1 MSAAILEPQLF
12 DELKTALNRGLASGE
27 LMTSAEIEQQTM
39 LFRDRFGPAV
49 LRGLDGG
56 ALLRLMH
63 GRESSESRCLAY
75 WLEFKNDDEFAGNR
89 FGGIGGGSALKFG
102 IFQRQSDSAWMTG
115 SSQTQQVLSLEDA
128 IAIARTQRDELLAGA
143 EVLVSLDTGDTSDTS
158 YAQLQTAMEKAAPKL
173 SGDGWAHKYWF
184 LINPDRLD
192 DYHSPRYQRFHLFK
206 LLQMPPDRV
215 GILDGRAPRFICAGR
230 FIAAAR
236 ELGVP
241 VTTLNRVLNQRDG
254 AFHRYWRVGTT
265 EGDTGESHWTEMRDG
280 GFVSIGWRE
289 QVPDLSE
296 VIGQDKATAKNRIRD
311 WLLPGYPNSA
321 GVASRKAGEILN
333 FAQEIAEEDLVL
345 ACEGQTVLAVAR
357 VKGSYEFDRNLG
369 FPHKRPVEWLL
380 LDPWRMPDQQG
391 PRTTVYELGRSAT
404 NLLELEQRLYRRDP
418 AAVSILRPVTP
429 EATPVRT
436 ALPPLDPFSARI
448 EAILRRK
455 GQVVLYGPPGTGK
468 TYRALA
474 VANELAARHAFQK
487 SFADLTQPERVA
499 VADGDGL
506 VRVCTF
512 HPGWGYED
520 FIEGLRPT
528 TINGQMVF
536 EPRDGI
542 FKRLC
547 LDAARQ
553 PNRQF
558 FLVLDEIN
566 RGDLPRIFGE
576 LITTMEYDKRDR
588 QIKLPVTGSTF
599 AVPRNVY
606 LIGTMNTADRSIS
619 LMDTALRRRFG
630 FVELMPDSALL
641 AGRKAGGLLLGAW
654 LDALNMRLRR
664 HLKRDARNLQIGHA
678 YLMPPQP
685 ITSVAEFARVLRD
698 DIIPLLEEYCY
709 DDFAT
714 LRDILGGELVDAEA
728 GRIREEIF
736 GVNRE
741 GDLIQA
747 VSFEE
752 MQPLVLDQEPTE
764 SSLISE
770 APDLP
775 ADDGEGQ
782 DESDTTP

>member
-1 MSAAILEPQLF
+1 MSAAILESRLF
-12 DELKTALNRGLASGE
+12 NELKTAIDRGLASGE
-27 LMTSAEIEQQTM
+27 LMTSAQIEQQTT

-49 LRGLDGG
+49 LRGLDGE

-115 SSQTQQVLSLEDA
+115 SPQMQQVLSLEDA

-143 EVLVSLDTGDTSDTS
+143 EALASLDSSDTSDGS
-158 YAQLQTAMEKAAPKL
+158 YAQLQTAMEKVAPKL

-215 GILDGRAPRFICAGR
+215 GILDGSAPRFVCAGR

-241 VTTLNRVLNQRDG
+241 VTTVNRVLNQRDG

-280 GFVSIGWRE
+280 SFVSIGWRE

-296 VIGQDKATAKNRIRD
+296 AIGQDKAIAKSQIRD

-333 FAQEIAEEDLVL
+333 FAQEIAEKDLVL
-345 ACEGQTVLAVAR
+345 ACEGQTVLGVGR
-357 VKGSYEFDRNLG
+357 VNGPYEFDPNLG

-380 LDPWRMPDQQG
+380 LDQWRMPDQEG
-391 PRTTVYELGRSAT
+391 PRTTVYELGRSAA
-404 NLLELEQRLYRRDP
+404 NLLELEQRLFRRDP
-418 AAVSILRPVTP
+418 ATVSILRPATA
-429 EATPVRT
+429 EAKPVPA
-436 ALPPLDPFSARI
+436 ALPPLDQFSARI

-487 SFADLTQPERVA
+487 GFADLNAPERAA
-499 VADGDGL
+499 VADGDGM

-520 FIEGLRPT
+520 FIEGLRPA
-528 TINGQMVF
+528 TINGQMGF

-547 LDAARQ
+547 LDAAGQ

-576 LITTMEYDKRDR
+576 LITTIEYDKRGR
-588 QIKLPVTGSTF
+588 QIKLPITGSFF
-599 AVPRNVY
+599 AVPRNVFM
-606 LIGTMNTADRSIS
+606 IGTMNTADRSIS
-619 LMDTALRRRFG
+619 LMDTALRRFG

-654 LDALNMRLRR
+654 LDALNTRLRR

-709 DDFAT
+709 DDFTT
-714 LRDILGGELVDAEA
+714 LRDILGGELVDAEG
-728 GRIREEIF
+728 GRILKRYS
-736 GVNRE
+736 
-741 GDLIQA
+741 A
-747 VSFEE
+747 
-752 MQPLVLDQEPTE
+752 
-764 SSLISE
+764 
-770 APDLP
+770 
-775 ADDGEGQ
+775 
-782 DESDTTP
+782 